1 MFRHLLLLFLLAPA
15 VLTGQY
21 QLIEHSDISYL
32 PPTKV
37 EVDSL
42 QRLNLVLP
50 EGVDSPPLFIWIGG
64 GAWSVVN
71 RHQEM
76 GVARGI
82 AKEGIAVASIGH
94 RLSSAVWIRPDLDHG
109 VKFPAHVEDLAAAIK
124 WLYDHA
130 DEYGYDQNRIFV
142 GGFSSGAHL
151 TAMVTLDPQYLE
163 AHGLSTDII
172 KGLVPVSGGYDI
184 PQYREVLGESPDF
197 AHLQEQHVDA
207 VFGSSKEEWDL
218 ASPTKYLDNLS
229 APWLML
235 ADNDVHVYN
244 TYFESYLRENS
255 DFRDI
260 EIIYVYSK
268 THAELWRDIA
278 GTGESVYRDRIV
290 RFIMNET

>member
-1 MFRHLLLLFLLAPA
+1 MIRTLLVVCSLIPICSIAQSELAE
-15 VLTGQY
+15 Y
-21 QLIEHSDISYL
+21 SDLSYL
-32 PPTKV
+32 PENQV

-50 EGVDSPPLFIWIGG
+50 EGIKDAPLFVWIGG

-76 GVARGI
+76 GVAREI

-94 RLSSAVWIRPDLDHG
+94 RLSAATWIRPELDHG
-109 VKFPAHVEDLAAAIK
+109 VQYPAHVQDLAAAIK
-124 WLYDHA
+124 WLYDNA
-130 DEYGYDQNRIFV
+130 DEYGYDRDRIYV
-142 GGFSSGAHL
+142 GGFSSGARL
-151 TAMVTLDPQYLE
+151 SAMVALDPQYLE

-184 PQYREVLGESPDF
+184 PQYREVLGGDPEY
-197 AHLQEQHVDA
+197 AHLQDQHVDA
-207 VFGSSKEEWDL
+207 VFGETQEEWEF
-218 ASPTKYLDNLS
+218 ASPTKYLENLS

-244 TYFESYLRENS
+244 TYFETYLRENS

-268 THAELWRDIA
+268 SHAELWRDIA
-278 GTGESVYRDRIV
+278 GDAQSVYRDRIV
-290 RFIMNET
+290 EFITSG